1 MSDNT
6 VDEITAFDAAA
17 DRVRRGASAAD
28 EAAALLAQLTDTEKL
43 GLLDGDE
50 PFWAGFRRMIEEG
63 YNHTPY
69 VHGAVARLGIP
80 GLRFGD
86 GPRGVV
92 LGRSTAFPVA
102 MARGATW
109 DPELEERIGHA
120 IGLELRAQG
129 GNFFGGICI
138 NLPRHPAWGRIQE
151 TYGEDPLLL
160 GTFGSALHRGVAPN
174 AMTTVKHYALNS
186 MENARFTVDV
196 TIDEG
201 TLREA
206 FLPHFRAVVE
216 AGADA
221 VMTAYNSVNGEWAG
235 QNRHLITEILRGDW
249 GFEGIAVSDFIWG
262 LRDAVASLEAGL
274 DVEEPFA
281 EQRAEHLPA
290 ALEADPSLWAAADA
304 AATRILAVQL
314 RFAARRVPGEP
325 DAGIVFSAGHRA
337 LAREA
342 AARAMV
348 LLQNEPVAGA
358 RVLPL
363 DPAVVRTVAVA
374 GALAKRANTGDNGSS
389 DVRSPEVLTPLDGL
403 AGGLDGLA
411 GGLDGLAGGLDG
423 LAGGLDGIRVLD
435 AGETPDGAARIAAH
449 TDAAVVVVGYTAED
463 EGEYIEAGAFLAP
476 ELVATYPPTNGDA
489 WAEQFLS
496 SQQPSAGSIVGGSAG
511 GDRRSLRLHDAD
523 VALIRAVAAANP
535 RTVVVIVA
543 AGAVLIDEW
552 RSEVPSVLLGWYA
565 GSEGGAAL
573 ADVLSGAVDPAGRL
587 PFSVPATEADLPAF
601 DPDATSAVYDRWFG
615 QRLLDR
621 LGRPAAY
628 PLGFGLSYTSF
639 ALEGLEVG
647 EPEGE
652 TLPARVVVRN
662 TGDRDGRHVV
672 QLYGEPQDA
681 GEDVPARVLLGF
693 ASVAVASGEAV
704 PVDLTASLRP
714 LQRWDG
720 ERLVL
725 PAIEVV
731 VRAASHAADTSGP
744 TARIRLG

>member
-1 MSDNT
+1 MSD
-6 VDEITAFDAAA
+6 DSTAFDAAA
-17 DRVRRGASAAD
+17 DRVRAGASAD
-28 EAAALLAQLTDTEKL
+28 EEATALLNRLTEQERL

-69 VHGAVARLGIP
+69 VHGAVPRLGIP

-109 DPELEERIGHA
+109 DPALEERIGTA
-120 IGLELRAQG
+120 IGLELRAQS

-160 GTFGSALHRGVAPN
+160 GAFGAALHRGVAPN

-196 TIDEG
+196 TVDEAP
-201 TLREA
+201 LREV

-235 QNRHLITEILRGDW
+235 QNRHLITEILREDW
-249 GFEGIAVSDFIWG
+249 GFRGIAVSDFIWG
-262 LRDAVASLEAGL
+262 LRDAGRSLTAGL

-290 ALEADPSLWAAADA
+290 ALAADPRLRALVDA
-304 AATRILAVQL
+304 AAARILAVQL
-314 RFAARRVPGEP
+314 RFAARRVPEEP
-325 DAGIVFSAGHRA
+325 AASVVFSAEHRA

-348 LLQNEPVAGA
+348 LLKNEPVGGA
-358 RVLPL
+358 SVLPF
-363 DPAVVRTVAVA
+363 DPSVVRSVAVA
-374 GALAKRANTGDNGSS
+374 GALAKRPNTGDNGSS
-389 DVRSPEVLTPLDGL
+389 DVRSPAVVTPFDGL
-403 AGGLDGLA
+403 TAGLDGV
-411 GGLDGLAGGLDG
+411 
-423 LAGGLDGIRVLD
+423 RVLD
-435 AGETPDGAARIAAH
+435 AGADPQSAAAVAADA
-449 TDAAVVVVGYTAED
+449 DAAVVVVGYTAED
-463 EGEYIEAGAFLAP
+463 EGEYIDAGAFLAP
-476 ELVATYPPTNGDA
+476 ELVATYPPTHGDP
-489 WAEQFLS
+489 WAEAYLRAEGAAS
-496 SQQPSAGSIVGGSAG
+496 GGIVGGSAG
-511 GDRRSLRLHDAD
+511 GDRRSLRLHEPD

-543 AGAVLIDEW
+543 AGAVITEEW
-552 RSEVPSVLLGWYA
+552 RHEVPAVLLGWYA

-573 ADVLSGAVDPAGRL
+573 ADVLSGAVDVAGRL
-587 PFSVPATEADLPAF
+587 PFSVPTSEEHLPEF
-601 DPDATSAVYDRWFG
+601 DPDAVAVTYDRWFG

-621 LGRPAAY
+621 LGVEAAF
-628 PLGFGLSYTSF
+628 PLGFGLSYTTF
-639 ALEGLEVG
+639 ALEGLELGDPAG
-647 EPEGE
+647 EA
-652 TLPARVVVRN
+652 LPARVVVRN
-662 TGDRDGRHVV
+662 TGSRGGRTVV
-672 QLYGEPQDA
+672 QLYGEPQDGA
-681 GEDVPARVLLGF
+681 AEFPARVLLGF
-693 ASVAVASGEAV
+693 ASVAVGAGEAV
-704 PVDLTASLRP
+704 QAEVAASLRP
-714 LQRWDG
+714 LQRWTGD
-720 ERLVL
+720 RLQL
-725 PAIEVV
+725 PATEVL
-731 VRAASHAADTSGP
+731 VRASLDAADTAGP
-744 TARIRLG
+744 TGRIRLP

>member
-1 MSDNT
+1 MSDDT
-6 VDEITAFDAAA
+6 TAFDAAA
-17 DRVRRGASAAD
+17 ARVRAGASADD
-28 EAAALLAQLTDTEKL
+28 EAKVLLGRMSEQEKL

-69 VHGAVARLGIP
+69 VHGAVPRLGVP

-109 DPELEERIGHA
+109 DPALEERIGTA
-120 IGLELRAQG
+120 IGLELRAQT

-160 GTFGSALHRGVAPN
+160 GAFGAALHRGVAPN

-196 TIDEG
+196 TVDEAP
-201 TLREA
+201 LREV

-235 QNRHLITEILRGDW
+235 QNPHLITEILREEW
-249 GFEGIAVSDFIWG
+249 GFAGIAVSDFIWG
-262 LRDAVASLEAGL
+262 LRNAVASLEAGL

-281 EQRAEHLPA
+281 EQRAQHLPA
-290 ALEADPSLWAAADA
+290 ALEADPSLWSLVDE
-304 AATRILAVQL
+304 TGVRILAVQL
-314 RFAARRVPGEP
+314 RFAARRAPEEP
-325 DAGIVFSAGHRA
+325 PASVVFSAEHRA

-348 LLQNEPVAGA
+348 LLQNEAVDGA
-358 RVLPL
+358 PVLPL
-363 DPAVVRTVAVA
+363 APALVRTVAVA
-374 GALAKRANTGDNGSS
+374 GALAKRPNTGDNGSS
-389 DVRSPEVLTPLDGL
+389 DVRSPAVVTPLDGL
-403 AGGLDGLA
+403 TA
-411 GGLDGLAGGLDG
+411 
-423 LAGGLDGIRVLD
+423 GLDGIRVLD
-435 AGETPDGAARIAAH
+435 AGDDPEQAAATAGEADVAI
-449 TDAAVVVVGYTAED
+449 VVVGYTAED
-463 EGEYIEAGAFLAP
+463 EGEFIDAGAFLAP
-476 ELVATYPPTNGDA
+476 ELVATYPPTEGDA
-489 WAEQFLS
+489 WADGFLRAERAAS
-496 SQQPSAGSIVGGSAG
+496 GGIVGGAAG

-523 VALIRAVAAANP
+523 VALIRAVAARNP

-543 AGAVLIDEW
+543 AGAVLTEEW
-552 RSEVPSVLLGWYA
+552 RHEVPAVLLGWYA

-573 ADVLSGAVDPAGRL
+573 ADVLTGAVDAAGRL
-587 PFSVPATEADLPAF
+587 PFSVPVSEAHLPDF
-601 DPDATSAVYDRWFG
+601 DPDATEATYDRWFG

-621 LGRPAAY
+621 LGVEAAF
-628 PLGFGLSYTSF
+628 PLGFGLSYTTF
-639 ALEGLEVG
+639 AIDGLEVG
-647 EPEGE
+647 RPTGE
-652 TLPARVVVRN
+652 SLPARVTVSN
-662 TGDRDGRHVV
+662 TGGRAGRTVV

-681 GEDVPARVLLGF
+681 GEEVPSRVLLGF
-693 ASVAVASGEAV
+693 ASVAVDAGASVEVEV
-704 PVDLTASLRP
+704 PASLRP
-714 LQRWDG
+714 LQRWTG
-720 ERLVL
+720 ERLELPSTEVL
-725 PAIEVV
+725 
-731 VRAASHAADTSGP
+731 VRAAAHAADTSGP
-744 TARIRLG
+744 TARIRL